1 MKRRVVLLV
10 GAMALALVM
19 IGGVALAKTVTCTT
33 DPCKGTS
40 GDDQITGTNNA
51 ETIKA
56 LAGDDS
62 VFARGGKDIVYG
74 GDGNDF
80 VDGFG
85 GNDRVHGG
93 DGDDTLLGAEASDMV
108 RGRGGDDTI
117 DAARFDTP
125 GSEDL
130 SSGGR
135 GNDTIFAQDGN
146 KDVIDCGKG
155 KRDTVFFDEGLD
167 TIKNCEIKNPTTV
180 SGAAA
185 STADMDSSQR
195 QR

>member
-1 MKRRVVLLV
+1 MKRRVMLLV

-19 IGGVALAKTVTCTT
+19 IGGVALAEAVSCST
-33 DPCKGTS
+33 DPCKGTPE
-40 GDDQITGTNNA
+40 DDQISGTNNA

-62 VFARGGKDIVYG
+62 VFAFDGNDIVYG
-74 GDGNDF
+74 GDGKDL

-93 DGDDTLLGAEASDMV
+93 DGDDTLAGAEDSDMV
-108 RGRGGDDTI
+108 RGRGGDDRI
-117 DAARFDTP
+117 DAASFDTP
-125 GSEDL
+125 GSEDF

-167 TIKNCEIKNPTTV
+167 TTENCEIKNPTTV

-185 STADMDSSQR
+185 DTADMDLSQR